1 MQRQAHNKGGGLFPA
16 KSPRSRRPYFPRN
29 VAWQFTTAKTKR
41 FVFPYATAKTKDT
54 GGSIWAVI
62 TRRLAG
68 ARMHACPSVLVSLK
82 EAPPRFPPHWPFES
96 LVLPRLL
103 APFGGC
109 LLNLH
114 QISRSVSG
122 FSPATFFCRVSATHH
137 GRFQFFC
144 DSAVQSWVL
153 FSSS

>member
-1 MQRQAHNKGGGLFPA
+1 MRLPEPKTTSREQCRWRAAAREQTARPNVNREGGG
-16 KSPRSRRPYFPRN
+16 S
-29 VAWQFTTAKTKR
+29 W
-41 FVFPYATAKTKDT
+41 DT

-82 EAPPRFPPHWPFES
+82 EAPPRFPPHWPFEA
-96 LVLPRLL
+96 LVLPRLM